1 MVTKRVSFNQLEP
14 GYEFPPSSFKLDSA
28 AVSAYIRAVEDTTSL
43 YQGAALVPPL
53 AVAALAMTALTEGIS
68 LPPGTIHVSQEF
80 EFSAT
85 VTTDDTVTSFASVS
99 RKHSRGKLHLL
110 TVSFKVLNQK
120 QQAVLAGKTSF
131 ILPENNGAE
140 GA

>member
-1 MVTKRVSFNQLEP
+1 MVTKKVSFNQLEP
-14 GYEFPPSSFKLDSA
+14 GYEFPSSSFKLDGS
-28 AVSAYIRAVEDTTSL
+28 AVSAYLRAAEDTTIL
-43 YQGAALVPPL
+43 YQGSALVPPL
-53 AVAALAMTALTEGIS
+53 AVAALAMTALTEGII

-80 EFSAT
+80 ELSAT
-85 VTTDDTVTSFASVS
+85 VTTDDTLTSFASVS

-120 QQAVLAGKTSF
+120 EQAVLTGKTSF